1 MHHSARETALI
12 LASMLKRNGQSRARL
27 SGKTIKF
34 VAGRQ
39 SLRSAFFVE
48 LVGELGEFGWI
59 LFELPAGGYGVVEAR
74 ALEAAKTLTAK
85 RSLTDDEMHALR
97 RGAVDFEALKREVA
111 PDDEEGG
118 DGDE

>member
-1 MHHSARETALI
+1 MLLTAEDSAVI
-12 LASMLKRNGQSRARL
+12 LAVMLKRNAQSRARI

-48 LVGELGEFGWI
+48 LVDALGEYGWI
-59 LFELPAGGYGVVEAR
+59 LFELPGGGYGVVEAR

-85 RSLTDDEMHALR
+85 RSLSEDEMHSLR
-97 RGAVDFEALKREVA
+97 KGRLNIEALKREAA
-111 PDDEEGG
+111 PDDDENSE
-118 DGDE
+118 GDE